1 MHAAAVNVA
10 MELVVQHSE
19 LSKDFAASKQF
30 EADSESR
37 TLSISQKRCHIV
49 TV

>member
-1 MHAAAVNVA
+1 MHAAALNVA
-10 MELVVQHSE
+10 MGLVVQHSE
-19 LSKDFAASKQF
+19 LSKDFATLKQF

-37 TLSISQKRCHIV
+37 TLSISQKGYHIV